1 MSKNANV
8 RSFRS
13 LQSFYFLSGYLSSV
27 VQTEYFILSLTPL
40 FLSFILSI
48 LLLSSVV
55 VFIVIIVF
63 CNLKFF
69 VWFFYVSFV
78 SLPTFSISS
87 FVSSMFITAH

>member
-1 MSKNANV
+1 M
-8 RSFRS
+8 
-13 LQSFYFLSGYLSSV
+13 LPSV

-48 LLLSSVV
+48 LLLSSFV
-55 VFIVIIVF
+55 VFTVIIVF
-63 CNLKFF
+63 CNLKIF

-78 SLPTFSISS
+78 SLPAFSISS